1 MFYIFTFLALLGTGV
16 GLFPIPE
23 DIIVLSAGVGIEQD
37 IGNPF
42 IVAVVILVG
51 IIISDFIIF
60 FLGRKYG
67 ESILNIKFISFFLP
81 KKKVETVHK
90 LFDNHNK
97 KSVFVGRFMSGFR
110 PVVIFIAGSSK
121 MNSSSFIEMDFLAS
135 IVYIPLY
142 LFLGYRFS
150 YDINR
155 LIKGFSYVYHALEII
170 IILTIIFWVVFRL
183 SKRLLNGNNRK
194 IE

>member
-23 DIIVLSAGVGIEQD
+23 DIIVLSAGVGIEQEL
-37 IGNPF
+37 GNFF
-42 IVAVVILVG
+42 IVSFVILIG

-60 FLGRKYG
+60 FIGKKYG

-81 KKKVETVHK
+81 KKKVEAAQK
-90 LFDNHNK
+90 LFGNHNK
-97 KSVFVGRFMSGFR
+97 KAVFVGRFMSGFR

-121 MNSSSFIEMDFLAS
+121 MKSSSFIEMDFLAS

-155 LIKGFSYVYHALEII
+155 LIKGFSHVYHSLEII

-183 SKRLLNGNNRK
+183 SKRLLNGNNKK
-194 IE
+194 I

>member
-23 DIIVLSAGVGIEQD
+23 DIIVLSAGVGIEQGL
-37 IGNPF
+37 GNPLV
-42 IVAVVILVG
+42 VAIVILIG

-60 FLGRKYG
+60 FIGRKYG

-81 KKKVETVHK
+81 KKKVEAVHK
-90 LFDNHNK
+90 LFGDNNK
-97 KSVFVGRFMSGFR
+97 KAVFAGRFMSGFR

-121 MNSSSFIEMDFLAS
+121 MKSSSFIEMDFLAS
-135 IVYIPLY
+135 ILYIPFY

-155 LIKGFSYVYHALEII
+155 LIKGFSHVYHSLEII
-170 IILTIIFWVVFRL
+170 IILTIIFWIVFML
-183 SKRLLNGNNRK
+183 SKKLLNGNNKK
-194 IE
+194 I